1 MRERGFAGRPVGPVI
16 LSVWLL
22 LAGGACGDDGGGG
35 ADATDSDGGADATD
49 SGGDAD
55 ATDSSDDGVDLIPYL
70 SAERMRATVDTLAA
84 PELGGRIPGSLGHRM
99 ARDYLTE
106 QMTAMGLEPLGEDG
120 YVQAYASSTGTGNYQ
135 LDEMGEVEP
144 NENDTG
150 HNLVGRLA
158 GRARPDE
165 HIVLMAHY
173 DHLGVTE
180 DGQIYNGAFDNA
192 GGVAVALEIA
202 RVLSEQDAAPER
214 SIVFLFTDDEEFGL
228 AGSAA
233 WVASPTV
240 PLESVVAAISADPM
254 GRGLLPDYDF
264 VLAVGLERSPELAAL
279 FRAEADHLEADLA
292 LLDLA
297 LIPPIFSSDHANFHA
312 AGIPAVWLF
321 NTGLTFYHQTGDE
334 SETIDYRV
342 LLDTAGYLLNVLLA
356 MGDDPARYAY
366 SEPDEIALD
375 NAVEAQRVLNGVL
388 GSSVLTNGERRQVT
402 DLLEEADGAVDTQS
416 WQAVGG
422 SPQTYFLR
430 VATLVIF
437 QLPQAH
443 PGPIPPP
450 FPGE

>member
-1 MRERGFAGRPVGPVI
+1 MRERGFAGSPVGPVI
-16 LSVWLL
+16 LSVWLVTV
-22 LAGGACGDDGGGG
+22 GVACGDDDGEGADATDSGGG
-35 ADATDSDGGADATD
+35 ADATDSDGGE
-49 SGGDAD
+49 
-55 ATDSSDDGVDLIPYL
+55 VDLVPYL

-84 PELGGRIPGSLGHRM
+84 PELGGRIPGSPGHRM

-106 QMTAMGLEPLGEDG
+106 QMTAIGLEPLGEDG
-120 YVQAYASSTGTGNYQ
+120 YVQTYASSTGTGNYQ
-135 LDEMGEVEP
+135 LDEDGDVEP

-158 GRARPDE
+158 GTARPDE

-192 GGVAVALEIA
+192 GGVAVVLEVA

-254 GRGLLPDYDF
+254 GRALLPDYNF
-264 VLAVGLERSPELAAL
+264 VLAAGLERSPDLAAL
-279 FRAEADHLEADLA
+279 FRAESDHLEADLA
-292 LLDLA
+292 LLDRE
-297 LIPPIFSSDHANFHA
+297 LIPPIFSSDQDNFHE

-334 SETIDYRV
+334 PETIDYTV

-356 MGDDPARYAY
+356 IGDDPARYTYA
-366 SEPDEIALD
+366 EPDAFSLD
-375 NAVEAQRVLNGVL
+375 NAVEVQRVLNGVL
-388 GSSVLTNGERRQVT
+388 SSSVLTSGERRQVT
-402 DLLEEADGAVDTQS
+402 DLLEEADSAVETQS

-443 PGPIPPP
+443 PGPIPPS